1 MVILS
6 KVHRKK
12 DVKSIDL
19 VNNNNNVKYVED
31 DGLKIKD
38 IESPSLEVRLCAVK
52 QNGLALKY
60 IDEQTEEIC
69 REAVAQNKDAVPYV
83 IDSAL
88 RLQLTEKIEKN
99 IFHPDLTIDD
109 VIDEAS
115 RKITVKPPTGGFAE
129 EMKQRGR

>member
-1 MVILS
+1 MVIFA
-6 KVHRKK
+6 KIHKK
-12 DVKSIDL
+12 KATKTINSI
-19 VNNNNNVKYVED
+19 NNNVEYVKN

-38 IESPSLEVRLCAVK
+38 IKNPSLEVRLCAVK

-69 REAVAQNKDAVPYV
+69 REAVKQNKEAAPYI
-83 IDSAL
+83 IDNML
-88 RLQLTEKIEKN
+88 RLRLTDGIEGTV
-99 IFHPDLTIDD
+99 FHPDLTIDD

-115 RKITVKPPTGGFAE
+115 KKRTVKPPTGGFAE